1 MNNESY
7 VHYASKDRSGY
18 VPNRN
23 FGTALSPALR
33 TDPVASSI
41 YRDVDSFFDIGSR
54 AWAAGPASEEAQLYM
69 AEKCSKN
76 WDGACEF
83 ASRNNDISK
92 PNVGLV
98 QSPLFQQNAPGT
110 LSIGDYLILN
120 SATRKF
126 CNMDSCSITESMYNV
141 NDPTS
146 PMVKKIGSMTTHP
159 CLPVCVPPENPDQDM
174 LLNKVLNEP
183 QKYTDLLLNMYVNC
197 KNNRDAYKDTRIG
210 KIFQLFD
217 YYFSQRK

>member
-1 MNNESY
+1 MNNESH

-41 YRDVDSFFDIGSR
+41 YRDVDSFFTEGSL
-54 AWAAGPASEEAQLYM
+54 AWRQGPASEEAQLYM
-69 AEKCSKN
+69 AEKCSKE
-76 WDGACEF
+76 WDAACEF

-98 QSPLFQQNAPGT
+98 QSPVFQQNAPGT
-110 LSIGDYLILN
+110 MSIGDYLVLN
-120 SATRKF
+120 SATRKY
-126 CNMDSCSITESMYNV
+126 CNMDSCSITESLFNV

-146 PMVKKIGSMTTHP
+146 PIVKKIGSMTTRP
-159 CLPVCVPPENPDQDM
+159 CMPVCVPPENPDNDI

-197 KNNRDAYKDTRIG
+197 KNNRNAYNDTRIG
-210 KIFQLFD
+210 KIFQLCD
-217 YYFSQRK
+217 YYFSRK